1 MSIPHGVTLG
11 ALTVRAATLSI
22 KMYLPTMAKTTE
34 EDMNQLEKDI
44 RQLKIEYE
52 QYFGGGKKRPPAD
65 LEWRID
71 VMMKRY
77 SDRGV
82 EMNYAQRFR
91 YSNLAQMYTKYR
103 EIFRKRMKQKEEG
116 TVQRHFGAAAREI
129 ENLRKKKQADESKS
143 DASQAFAVTISCTHP
158 DQETKKVEAL
168 YAAFRRSKEQAGE
181 DIRRLTL
188 DAFQQFVRQK
198 TGDLKKQQ
206 NAHEV
211 EFVVTVEG
219 KHARLKARVKS

>member
-1 MSIPHGVTLG
+1 
-11 ALTVRAATLSI
+11 
-22 KMYLPTMAKTTE
+22 MAKTTE
-34 EDMNQLEKDI
+34 EDMNKLEKDI

-71 VMMKRY
+71 TMMKRY
-77 SDRGV
+77 SDRGA

-116 TVQRHFGAAAREI
+116 SVQRHFGAAAREI
-129 ENLRKKKQADESKS
+129 ENARKKKQAAESKS
-143 DASQAFAVTISCTHP
+143 DAAQPFAVTISCNDP
-158 DQETKKVEAL
+158 DQERKKVHAL
-168 YAAFRRSKEQAGE
+168 YTAFRRSKEQAGE
-181 DIRRLTL
+181 DTGRLTL
-188 DAFQQFVRQK
+188 EAFQQFVRQK
-198 TGDLKKQQ
+198 TGDLQKQQ
-206 NAHEV
+206 SAHEV
-211 EFVVTVEG
+211 EFVVTVEA

>member
-1 MSIPHGVTLG
+1 
-11 ALTVRAATLSI
+11 
-22 KMYLPTMAKTTE
+22 MAKTTE

-71 VMMKRY
+71 IMMKRY
-77 SDRGV
+77 SDRGA

-116 TVQRHFGAAAREI
+116 SVQRHFGAAAREI
-129 ENLRKKKQADESKS
+129 ESARKKKQAPESKS
-143 DASQAFAVTISCTHP
+143 DAPQLFAVTISCNDP
-158 DQETKKVEAL
+158 DKETKKVEDL
-168 YAAFRRSKEQAGE
+168 YVAFRRSKEKAGE
-181 DIRRLTL
+181 DTGRFTL
-188 DAFQQFVRQK
+188 EAFQQFVRKK
-198 TGDLKKQQ
+198 TGDLQKQQ
-206 NAHEV
+206 SAHEV

>member
-1 MSIPHGVTLG
+1 MLDI
-11 ALTVRAATLSI
+11 
-22 KMYLPTMAKTTE
+22 MAKTTE

-71 VMMKRY
+71 TNMKRY
-77 SDRGV
+77 SDRGPQ
-82 EMNYAQRFR
+82 MNFAQRFR
-91 YSNLAQMYTKYR
+91 YSNLVQMYTKYR

-129 ENLRKKKQADESKS
+129 ENERKKKHVTRTPSHLSKS
-143 DASQAFAVTISCTHP
+143 WPFAISCKDP
-158 DQETKKVEAL
+158 DHEKKKVEDL
-168 YAAFRRSKEQAGE
+168 YTAFRQAKEQSGE
-181 DIRRLTL
+181 DTAKLTL
-188 DAFQQFVRQK
+188 EAFQQFVRQK
-198 TGDLKKQQ
+198 TGDLKAEQHA
-206 NAHEV
+206 NEV

>member
-1 MSIPHGVTLG
+1 
-11 ALTVRAATLSI
+11 
-22 KMYLPTMAKTTE
+22 MAKTTE

-71 VMMKRY
+71 VTMKRY
-77 SDRGV
+77 SDRGAQ
-82 EMNYAQRFR
+82 MNFAQRFR

-129 ENLRKKKQADESKS
+129 EDLRKQKRAAESPS
-143 DASQAFAVTISCTHP
+143 DPSQPLVFAITCKDP
-158 DQETKKVEAL
+158 DHEKKKVEQL
-168 YAAFRRSKEQAGE
+168 YTAFRRAKEQAGE
-181 DIRRLTL
+181 DTDKLTL
-188 DAFQQFVRQK
+188 EAFQRFVRQK

-206 NAHEV
+206 SAREV
-211 EFVVTVEG
+211 EFIVTVEA
-219 KHARLKARVKS
+219 KHAKLKARVKS

>member
-1 MSIPHGVTLG
+1 
-11 ALTVRAATLSI
+11 
-22 KMYLPTMAKTTE
+22 MAKTTE
-34 EDMNQLEKDI
+34 EDMNLLEKDI

-71 VMMKRY
+71 IMMKRY
-77 SDRGV
+77 SDRGA

-116 TVQRHFGAAAREI
+116 SVQRHFGAAAREI
-129 ENLRKKKQADESKS
+129 ESARKKKQAPESKS
-143 DASQAFAVTISCTHP
+143 DAPQLFAVTISCNDA
-158 DQETKKVEAL
+158 DQETKKVEDL

-181 DIRRLTL
+181 DTGRFTL
-188 DAFQQFVRQK
+188 EAFQQFVRQK

-206 NAHEV
+206 SAHEV
-211 EFVVTVEG
+211 EFVVTVEA

>member
-1 MSIPHGVTLG
+1 
-11 ALTVRAATLSI
+11 
-22 KMYLPTMAKTTE
+22 MAKTTE

-65 LEWRID
+65 LEWRIEIT
-71 VMMKRY
+71 MKRY
-77 SDRGV
+77 SDRGSQ
-82 EMNYAQRFR
+82 MNFAQRFR

-129 ENLRKKKQADESKS
+129 ENLRKQKKAAETLSEGLK
-143 DASQAFAVTISCTHP
+143 AWPVIISCNNP
-158 DQETKKVEAL
+158 DEEKEKEKVEDL
-168 YAAFRRSKEQAGE
+168 YAAFRHAKQQSGE
-181 DIRRLTL
+181 DTTKLTRE
-188 DAFQQFVRQK
+188 AFQQFVRQK
-198 TGDLKKQQ
+198 TDDLKKEQS
-206 NAHEV
+206 AHEV

-219 KHARLKARVKS
+219 KNVRLKARVKS

>member
-1 MSIPHGVTLG
+1 
-11 ALTVRAATLSI
+11 
-22 KMYLPTMAKTTE
+22 MAKTTE

-52 QYFGGGKKRPPAD
+52 QYFGGGKKRPPTD

-71 VMMKRY
+71 IMMKRY
-77 SDRGV
+77 SDRGA

-116 TVQRHFGAAAREI
+116 SVQRHFGAAAREI
-129 ENLRKKKQADESKS
+129 ENLRKKKQAPESKS
-143 DASQAFAVTISCTHP
+143 DAPQLFAVTISCNDP
-158 DQETKKVEAL
+158 DKETKKVEDL
-168 YAAFRRSKEQAGE
+168 YVAFRRSKEKAGE
-181 DIRRLTL
+181 DTGRFTL
-188 DAFQQFVRQK
+188 EAFQQFVRKK
-198 TGDLKKQQ
+198 TGDLQKQQ
-206 NAHEV
+206 SAHEV

>member
-1 MSIPHGVTLG
+1 
-11 ALTVRAATLSI
+11 
-22 KMYLPTMAKTTE
+22 MYVHCMAKTTE

-52 QYFGGGKKRPPAD
+52 QYFGGGKKRPPTE

-71 VMMKRY
+71 VTMKRY
-77 SDRGV
+77 SDRGSQ
-82 EMNYAQRFR
+82 MNFAQRFR

-116 TVQRHFGAAAREI
+116 SVQRHFGAAAREI
-129 ENLRKKKQADESKS
+129 ENLRKQKQAAES
-143 DASQAFAVTISCTHP
+143 ASGTSESFPFAISCQDP
-158 DQETKKVEAL
+158 DHEKKKVEDL
-168 YAAFRRSKEQAGE
+168 YAAFRHAKEQAGE
-181 DIRRLTL
+181 ETGRLTL
-188 DAFQQFVRQK
+188 EAFQQFVRQK

-206 NAHEV
+206 SAREV
-211 EFVVTVEG
+211 EFIVTVEG

>member
-1 MSIPHGVTLG
+1 
-11 ALTVRAATLSI
+11 
-22 KMYLPTMAKTTE
+22 MAKTTE
-34 EDMNQLEKDI
+34 EDMNQLERDI

-65 LEWRID
+65 LEWRIEIT
-71 VMMKRY
+71 MKRY
-77 SDRGV
+77 SDRSSD
-82 EMNYAQRFR
+82 MNYAQRFR

-129 ENLRKKKQADESKS
+129 ESLRKQKQTVESS
-143 DASQAFAVTISCTHP
+143 PDSSRPIPFTISCEDP
-158 DQETKKVEAL
+158 DHEKKKVEDL
-168 YAAFRRSKEQAGE
+168 YAAFRHAKEQAGE
-181 DIRRLTL
+181 DTGRLTL
-188 DAFQQFVRQK
+188 EAFQQFVRQK

-206 NAHEV
+206 SAHEV

>member
-1 MSIPHGVTLG
+1 
-11 ALTVRAATLSI
+11 
-22 KMYLPTMAKTTE
+22 MAKTTE
-34 EDMNQLEKDI
+34 EDLGQLEKDI

-52 QYFGGGKKRPPAD
+52 QYFGGGKKRPPAE

-71 VMMKRY
+71 VTMKRY
-77 SDRGV
+77 SDRGSQ
-82 EMNYAQRFR
+82 MNFAQRFR

-129 ENLRKKKQADESKS
+129 ENARKQKNAAESVLDGS
-143 DASQAFAVTISCTHP
+143 RSVAFAISCKDPEH
-158 DQETKKVEAL
+158 EKKKVEDL
-168 YAAFRRSKEQAGE
+168 YAAFRRAKEQAGE
-181 DIRRLTL
+181 NIDRLTL
-188 DAFQQFVRQK
+188 EAFQRFVRQK

-206 NAHEV
+206 SAHEV
-211 EFVVTVEG
+211 EFIVTVEG